1 MQVCASISMRAKNEL
16 QIDSLCMTAL
26 WLLRL
31 DGQPFRSCVIYA
43 AFFNKVSYEEVKIAS

>member
-1 MQVCASISMRAKNEL
+1 MQVCASNRMRAKNEL